1 MTESNTQEP
10 NDQVDFFQQMSM
22 QFEKINENFSGT
34 IEKTLPDEMSANCKT
49 QAEAGEKFCQEI
61 LQEAKDIN
69 EKAKALKKKIAD
81 HTDQGMNKSY
91 LKAAPYKYENVLV
104 TFDMEGFEKL
114 IERDIDACR
123 HMVIDARKENIAK
136 VVTNYNEF
144 MKQQQ
149 EQLKMFI

>member
-1 MTESNTQEP
+1 
-10 NDQVDFFQQMSM
+10 
-22 QFEKINENFSGT
+22 
-34 IEKTLPDEMSANCKT
+34 
-49 QAEAGEKFCQEI
+49 
-61 LQEAKDIN
+61 
-69 EKAKALKKKIAD
+69 
-81 HTDQGMNKSY
+81 MNKSY

-144 MKQQQ
+144 MK
-149 EQLKMFI
+149 